1 MSTMTNLCI
10 PTQLRFSDFNA
21 LKAVEHKVAS
31 GEIYRLVL
39 PEGKAGGLMTLS
51 SGDMKG
57 YKTTSIVC
65 DGKIIGSAGLE
76 KIELNESVTTLLISI
91 NRYNLFAHQF
101 NNIACRVNTLIDTID
116 KERQARVNNM
126 FSIFRDLSRKMP
138 EYLANDS
145 YAKFAF
151 AQLTELKVLAGDYFE
166 LKKIDFKDK
175 YGSVNYNQKNIDF
188 LMCELSDLR
197 NHEVFKA
204 FEMLVMIEI
213 YEIIIS
219 REYSSGLLRRSREGL
234 LERISG
240 LLNTLSQKKG
250 YINSC
255 INSFEEENKNYQMT
269 YFQHVSALEQASEY
283 RKRLENKY
291 DEIRGLDEII
301 NSSLNEDFLTESKN
315 DFYVEFVEG

>member
-1 MSTMTNLCI
+1 MATMNDLCI
-10 PTQLRFSDFNA
+10 PTQLRLSDFNA
-21 LKAVEHKVAS
+21 LKAVEHKVSS
-31 GEIYRLVL
+31 GEVYRLVL

-76 KIELNESVTTLLISI
+76 KIELNESVTSLLLSI
-91 NRYNLFAHQF
+91 NRYNLFVHQF
-101 NNIACRVNTLIDTID
+101 NNIACRVNTLINTID
-116 KERQARVNNM
+116 RERQAKVKNM

-151 AQLTELKVLAGDYFE
+151 AQLTALKVLAGDYFE
-166 LKKIDFKDK
+166 LKKIDFKDI
-175 YGSVNYNQKNIDF
+175 YGSINYQQKNIDS
-188 LMCELSDLR
+188 LIYELSELR

-213 YEIIIS
+213 YEIIIT

-234 LERISG
+234 LERVSE
-240 LLNTLSQKKG
+240 LLNALSQKKE

-255 INSFEEENKNYQMT
+255 INIFEEQNKNYEMN
-269 YFQHVSALEQASEY
+269 YFNHVKAIEQANEY
-283 RKRLENKY
+283 KKRLENKY
-291 DEIRGLDEII
+291 YEVSGLSEII
-301 NSSLNEDFLTESKN
+301 NSSLNEEFLTESKN
-315 DFYVEFVEG
+315 DLYIEFVEG